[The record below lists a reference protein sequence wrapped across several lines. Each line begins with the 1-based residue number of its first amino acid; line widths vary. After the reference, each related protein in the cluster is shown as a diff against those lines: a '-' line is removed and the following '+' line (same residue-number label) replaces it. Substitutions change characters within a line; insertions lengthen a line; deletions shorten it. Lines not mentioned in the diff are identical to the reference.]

1 MKKKFILMLPCVVSV
16 AFAALVSMK
25 TFESNA
31 LGTDTLLAQ
40 DVEALSQGDSGS
52 FFVPCYRSS
61 VQCSYN
67 AIDANGQAITIIVDK
82 MVKAA
87 PYK

>member
-1 MKKKFILMLPCVVSV
+1 
-16 AFAALVSMK
+16 MK

-31 LGTDTLLAQ
+31 LGTDTFLAQ

-52 FFVPCYRSS
+52 FFVPCYQAS

-67 AIDANGQAITIIVDK
+67 AIDANGQAITITVDK